1 MKFYDSLVFLLQ
13 NLNNISIL
21 PTNYEYYCCSFI
33 NKNKKPL
40 IRFEPMTYA
49 LPWRY
54 STAELKGPR
63 SIKFLNKELDNM
75 SLVHIFVTAYTSY
88 IDKVEIYVH
97 RFIRIATH

>member
-1 MKFYDSLVFLLQ
+1 MKLYDSLVFLLQ
-13 NLNNISIL
+13 NLNNIYIL
-21 PTNYEYYCCSFI
+21 PPNYEYYWCSFI
-33 NKNKKPL
+33 KKIQKPL

-63 SIKFLNKELDNM
+63 SIKFRNKELDNM

-88 IDKVEIYVH
+88 IDKIQIYVH
-97 RFIRIATH
+97 RFIRIATY